1 MLRGRKERAM
11 LEDSEVV
18 ATIPAQD
25 LERAKSFYADKL
37 GLKPIEE
44 RPEGVY
50 YRCGTGRFLLFLSSG
65 TASGDHTQ
73 MGWYVDN
80 IETTVSELQARGV
93 VFEEYDYP
101 ELKTLNGIAEIE
113 GEKAAWFKDT
123 EGNLLSLGE
132 TMG

>member
-1 MLRGRKERAM
+1 M
-11 LEDSEVV
+11 LEDSDVV

-37 GLKPIEE
+37 GLKPAEE

-50 YRCGTGRFLLFLSSG
+50 YRCGAGTFLLFLSSG
-65 TASGDHTQ
+65 AASGDHTQ
-73 MGWYVDN
+73 MGWYVND

-101 ELKTLNGIAEIE
+101 ELKTFNGIAEIE
-113 GEKAAWFKDT
+113 GEKAAWFRDT

>member
-1 MLRGRKERAM
+1 VRRETDM
-11 LEDSEVV
+11 LEDSDVI

-25 LERAKSFYADKL
+25 LNRAKSFYADKL
-37 GLKPIEE
+37 GLKPAEE

-50 YRCGTGRFLLFLSSG
+50 YRCGDGRFLLFLSSG

-73 MGWYVDN
+73 MGWYVDD

-93 VFEEYDYP
+93 MFEEYDYP
-101 ELKTLNGIAEIE
+101 ELKTTNGIAEIE

-123 EGNLLSLGE
+123 EGNLLSLGQ
-132 TMG
+132 TMS